1 MVGAFDVPFGHL
13 AFDDAGCGADP
24 SGGVES
30 AEQPGQET
38 LPEAVVGVGVLR
50 GESALVGEGLAGD
63 PQCGDEADSVGVV
76 AGVGGGVGHQ
86 GADRVV
92 TAQVS
97 PDFLEHQG
105 GRFGA
110 QHGAGPALVGL

>member
-1 MVGAFDVPFGHL
+1 MGLGPVGVVGAFDVPFGHL

-50 GESALVGEGLAGD
+50 GKSALVGEGLAGD
-63 PQCGDEADSVGVV
+63 PHAATKLTRSGSWPEWV
-76 AGVGGGVGHQ
+76 A
-86 GADRVV
+86 ASAIRERI
-92 TAQVS
+92 A
-97 PDFLEHQG
+97 
-105 GRFGA
+105 
-110 QHGAGPALVGL
+110 